1 MKRNLMFTGALFT
14 IVMFA
19 AAAVFA
25 QGMRGKGRPG
35 AFHGYDAKTVET
47 VSGEIVSIDTTK
59 RVRWPGHEGT
69 HLVVK
74 TEKESIEV
82 FLGPAFFLK
91 DKITLA
97 KGDTVEVTGSR
108 VTYRN
113 ATGLIAR
120 LIKKGEVSV
129 ELRKED
135 GTPLWAG
142 AGMRGRRR

>member
-1 MKRNLMFTGALFT
+1 MKRNLLFTGALFT
-14 IVMFA
+14 VLMFIA
-19 AAAVFA
+19 TGVFA

-35 AFHGYDAKTVET
+35 TFHGYDAKTVET
-47 VSGEIVSIDTTK
+47 ISGEIVSIDTTK

-74 TEKESIEV
+74 TDKESLEV

-91 DKITLA
+91 DKIALA

-108 VTYRN
+108 VAYRN

-120 LIKKGEVSV
+120 LIKKGEIVV

>member
-1 MKRNLMFTGALFT
+1 MKRNLLFTGALFT

-19 AAAVFA
+19 ASAVFA

-35 AFHGYDAKTVET
+35 TFHGYDPKTVET
-47 VSGEIVSIDTTK
+47 ISGEIVSIDTTK

-91 DKITLA
+91 DKIALA

-120 LIKKGEVSV
+120 LIKKGETSV

-135 GTPLWAG
+135 GTPLWMG